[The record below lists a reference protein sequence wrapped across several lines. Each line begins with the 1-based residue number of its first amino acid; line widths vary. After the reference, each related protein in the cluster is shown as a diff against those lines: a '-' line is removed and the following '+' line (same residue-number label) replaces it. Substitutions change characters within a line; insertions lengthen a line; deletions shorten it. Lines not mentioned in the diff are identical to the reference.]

1 MANVDQFEAETEL
14 TTERSGLLAAPS
26 QAISKVRE
34 TIDQPGFRRAF
45 PTLLASLTAVA
56 AVILYI
62 SMQKPEMTTLY
73 SSVSESEKSKII
85 ASLQNMGI
93 EIQVDPVT
101 GDLLVPA
108 SVYHQARISLA
119 AQGLPE
125 FSGGGFD
132 SLENMPLGISRSVE
146 GMKLRQ
152 AQEAELGRSV
162 AEISSIQSARVHLA
176 IPEKSVF
183 VRDQTPPTASVFVNL
198 KNGRKLNQTQV
209 LAITNLVSSS
219 VPALSPSNV
228 SIIDQFGNLLSNSP
242 DDPDQALADSQLEY
256 RMRLEN
262 IYRNRI
268 QSLVTPI
275 VGSGNVNAQVNL
287 EIDFTRKEVSQEI
300 VDPDTIAIRSEQNS
314 LNVTA
319 KKDAVGIPGAISN
332 EPPQEAVVNQEQ
344 NQAGLAL
351 SNNENQEEQEKFE
364 TKSSTDLKNYEVS
377 KTYETVKNP
386 SNLITR
392 IDAALLIRDRKVINP
407 DTGEETFEPV
417 PAEVITQ
424 VENLV
429 KSALGI
435 KPERGDTLTV
445 TSQPF
450 VEEFKGFVTKWYEG
464 AWFRSM
470 VEKTLLVL
478 LIGIVALG
486 VVRPMLNKILV
497 PTASTNSVM
506 ELYAEAET
514 MAEVA
519 AKRATETEAV
529 EVDEGESLDEIKA
542 KLKPKKKGGI
552 SADMLDTAN
561 TYDDKV
567 ALRRIA
573 TLETVEPGAIKEL
586 ERVMKAKF
594 AANTSL
600 RASQIGGVKA
610 AAKIMNF
617 TKTEME
623 ARILNAIKKEDRDLM
638 AEIQDNMFVFE
649 NLGGSDER
657 SFRPF

>member
-73 SSVSESEKSKII
+73 SSVSESEKSKMI

-108 SVYHQARISLA
+108 NVYHQARISLA

-209 LAITNLVSSS
+209 VAITNLVSSS

-275 VGSGNVNAQVNL
+275 VGSGNINAQVNL

-300 VDPDTIAIRSEQNS
+300 VDPDTIAVRSEQNS

-567 ALRRIA
+567 ALVRIIVTDEA
-573 TLETVEPGAIKEL
+573 GRVANVFKQMMREDLEVLK
-586 ERVMKAKF
+586 
-594 AANTSL
+594 
-600 RASQIGGVKA
+600 
-610 AAKIMNF
+610 
-617 TKTEME
+617 
-623 ARILNAIKKEDRDLM
+623 
-638 AEIQDNMFVFE
+638 
-649 NLGGSDER
+649 
-657 SFRPF
+657 

>member
-1 MANVDQFEAETEL
+1 MANVDQFEAETSQD
-14 TTERSGLLAAPS
+14 TQRTSLLAAPT
-26 QAISKVRE
+26 QALAKVRE
-34 TIDQPGFRRAF
+34 TMEQPGFRRAF

-73 SSVSESEKSKII
+73 SSVSETEKSKII
-85 ASLQNMGI
+85 DSLQNMGI
-93 EIQVDPVT
+93 EIQLDPAT
-101 GDLLVPA
+101 GELMVPTN
-108 SVYHQARISLA
+108 VYHQARISLA

-125 FSGGGFD
+125 YSGGSFG

-146 GMKLRQ
+146 GLKLRQ
-152 AQEAELGRSV
+152 AQEAELGKSIT
-162 AEISSIQSARVHLA
+162 EISSIQSARVHLA
-176 IPEKSVF
+176 LPEKSVF

-198 KNGRKLNQTQV
+198 KNGRRLDQAQV

-219 VPALSPSNV
+219 VPAMSPSNV

-268 QSLVTPI
+268 KSLVTPI
-275 VGSGNVNAQVNL
+275 VGSGNINAQVNI
-287 EIDFTRKEVSQEI
+287 EIDFTRKEISQEI
-300 VDPDTIAIRSEQNS
+300 VDPDTIATLSEQNS

-319 KKDAVGIPGAISN
+319 KKDAVGIPGAIAN
-332 EPPQEAVVNQEQ
+332 EPPQEATVNQEQ
-344 NQAGLAL
+344 NQAGLAAQVGTG
-351 SNNENQEEQEKFE
+351 NQVEEEKFE
-364 TKSSTDLKNYEVS
+364 TKSSTNLKNYEIS
-377 KTYETVKNP
+377 KTYETVKNS

-392 IDAALLIRDRKVINP
+392 IDAALLIRDRTVISP
-407 DTGEETFEPV
+407 DTGEEISEPV
-417 PAEVITQ
+417 SAEVITQ

-435 KPERGDTLTV
+435 KPERGDSLTV

-450 VEEFKGFVTKWYEG
+450 VEEFQGFVTKWYEG
-464 AWFRSM
+464 VWFRSI

-478 LIGIVALG
+478 LIGVVALG

-497 PTASTNSVM
+497 PTASTNSVV

-514 MAEVA
+514 MAAVA

-567 ALRRIA
+567 ALVRIIVTDEA
-573 TLETVEPGAIKEL
+573 GRVANVFKQLMREDLEVLK
-586 ERVMKAKF
+586 
-594 AANTSL
+594 
-600 RASQIGGVKA
+600 
-610 AAKIMNF
+610 
-617 TKTEME
+617 
-623 ARILNAIKKEDRDLM
+623 
-638 AEIQDNMFVFE
+638 
-649 NLGGSDER
+649 
-657 SFRPF
+657 

>member
-1 MANVDQFEAETEL
+1 MANVDQFEAENAVATQR
-14 TTERSGLLAAPS
+14 TGLLAAPT
-26 QAISKVRE
+26 QALSRVRE
-34 TIDQPGFRRAF
+34 TLDQPGFRRAF
-45 PTLLASLTAVA
+45 PTLLASLTAIA

-62 SMQKPEMTTLY
+62 SMQQPAMTTLY
-73 SSVSESEKSKII
+73 SSVSEAEKSKII
-85 ASLQNMGI
+85 DSLKNMGI
-93 EIQVDPVT
+93 EVQLDPVT
-101 GDLLVPA
+101 GEILVPGN
-108 SVYHQARISLA
+108 VYHQARISLA

-125 FSGGGFD
+125 YSGGGFD
-132 SLENMPLGISRSVE
+132 ALDNMPLGISRSVE
-146 GMKLRQ
+146 GVKLRQ
-152 AQEAELGRSV
+152 AQEAELSKSIT
-162 AEISSIQSARVHLA
+162 EISSIQSARVHLA
-176 IPEKSVF
+176 LPEKSVF
-183 VRDQTPPTASVFVNL
+183 VRDQTPPTASVFVSL
-198 KNGRKLNQTQV
+198 KNGRKLDQTQV

-219 VPALSPSNV
+219 VPAMSPSNV
-228 SIIDQFGNLLSNSP
+228 SIIDQFGNLLSNAP

-275 VGSGNVNAQVNL
+275 VGAGNVNAQVNL
-287 EIDFTRKEVSQEI
+287 EIDFTRKEISQEI
-300 VDPDTIAIRSEQNS
+300 VDPDTYATLSEQNS

-319 KKDAVGIPGAISN
+319 KKDSVGIPGAISN
-332 EPPQEAVVNQEQ
+332 EPPQEATVNQEQ
-344 NQAGLAL
+344 NQAGLAT
-351 SNNENQEEQEKFE
+351 NDPAAEEEKFE
-364 TKSSTDLKNYEVS
+364 TKSSTNLKNYEVS

-392 IDAALLIRDRKVINP
+392 IDAALLIRDRKVVNP
-407 DTGEETFEPV
+407 DTGLTAYEPV
-417 PAEVITQ
+417 PQEVITQ

-435 KPERGDTLTV
+435 KQERGDSLTV

-450 VEEFKGFVTKWYEG
+450 VEEFEGFVTKWYEG
-464 AWFRSM
+464 AWFRSI

-478 LIGIVALG
+478 LIGVVALG

-506 ELYAEAET
+506 ELYAEAES

-542 KLKPKKKGGI
+542 KLKPKKKAGV

-567 ALRRIA
+567 ALVRIIVTEEA
-573 TLETVEPGAIKEL
+573 SRVANVFKQLMREDLEVLK
-586 ERVMKAKF
+586 
-594 AANTSL
+594 
-600 RASQIGGVKA
+600 
-610 AAKIMNF
+610 
-617 TKTEME
+617 
-623 ARILNAIKKEDRDLM
+623 
-638 AEIQDNMFVFE
+638 
-649 NLGGSDER
+649 
-657 SFRPF
+657 

>member
-146 GMKLRQ
+146 GMKLKQ

-351 SNNENQEEQEKFE
+351 SSNENQEEQEKFE

-567 ALRRIA
+567 ALVRIIVTDEA
-573 TLETVEPGAIKEL
+573 GRVANVFKQMMREDLEVLK
-586 ERVMKAKF
+586 
-594 AANTSL
+594 
-600 RASQIGGVKA
+600 
-610 AAKIMNF
+610 
-617 TKTEME
+617 
-623 ARILNAIKKEDRDLM
+623 
-638 AEIQDNMFVFE
+638 
-649 NLGGSDER
+649 
-657 SFRPF
+657 

>member
-1 MANVDQFEAETEL
+1 MANVDQFEDENAVATQR
-14 TTERSGLLAAPS
+14 TGLLAAPT
-26 QAISKVRE
+26 QALSKVRE
-34 TIDQPGFRRAF
+34 TLDQPGFRRAF
-45 PTLLASLTAVA
+45 PTLLATLTAVA
-56 AVILYI
+56 AIILYI
-62 SMQKPEMTTLY
+62 SMQQPSMTTLY
-73 SSVSESEKSKII
+73 SSVSEAEKSKII
-85 ASLQNMGI
+85 NSLKNMGI
-93 EIQVDPVT
+93 EVQLDPAT
-101 GDLLVPA
+101 GEILVPGN
-108 SVYHQARISLA
+108 VYHQARISLA

-125 FSGGGFD
+125 YSGGGFD
-132 SLENMPLGISRSVE
+132 ALDNMPLGISRSVE
-146 GMKLRQ
+146 GLKLRQ
-152 AQEAELGRSV
+152 AQEVELSKSIT
-162 AEISSIQSARVHLA
+162 EISSIQSARVHLA
-176 IPEKSVF
+176 LPEKSVF

-198 KNGRKLNQTQV
+198 KNGRKLDQTQV

-219 VPALSPSNV
+219 VPAMSPSNV
-228 SIIDQFGNLLSNSP
+228 SIIDQFGNLLSNAP

-256 RMRLEN
+256 RMKLEN

-275 VGSGNVNAQVNL
+275 VGAGNVNAQVNL
-287 EIDFTRKEVSQEI
+287 EIDFTRKEISQEI
-300 VDPDTIAIRSEQNS
+300 VDPDTVATLSEQNS

-319 KKDAVGIPGAISN
+319 KKDSVGIPGAISN
-332 EPPQEAVVNQEQ
+332 EPPQEATVNQEQ
-344 NQAGLAL
+344 NQAGLAA
-351 SNNENQEEQEKFE
+351 NNAQGEGEEFE
-364 TKSSTDLKNYEVS
+364 TKSSTNLKNYEVS

-392 IDAALLIRDRKVINP
+392 IDAALLIRDRKVVNP
-407 DTGEETFEPV
+407 DTGLEVFEPV
-417 PAEVITQ
+417 PQEVITQ

-435 KPERGDTLTV
+435 KQERGDSLTV

-450 VEEFKGFVTKWYEG
+450 VEEFDGFVTKWYEG
-464 AWFRSM
+464 VWFRSI

-478 LIGIVALG
+478 LIGVVALG

-542 KLKPKKKGGI
+542 KLKPKKKAGV

-567 ALRRIA
+567 ALVRIIVTEEA
-573 TLETVEPGAIKEL
+573 SRVANVFKQLMREDLEV
-586 ERVMKAKF
+586 
-594 AANTSL
+594 
-600 RASQIGGVKA
+600 VK
-610 AAKIMNF
+610 
-617 TKTEME
+617 
-623 ARILNAIKKEDRDLM
+623 
-638 AEIQDNMFVFE
+638 
-649 NLGGSDER
+649 
-657 SFRPF
+657 

>member
-56 AVILYI
+56 AIILYI

-73 SSVSESEKSKII
+73 SSLAESEKSKII

-242 DDPDQALADSQLEY
+242 DDPDQELADSQLEY

-275 VGSGNVNAQVNL
+275 VGSGNINAQVNI

-300 VDPDTIAIRSEQNS
+300 VDPDTIAVRSEQNS

-450 VEEFKGFVTKWYEG
+450 VEEFKGFATKWYEG

-567 ALRRIA
+567 ALVRIIVTDEA
-573 TLETVEPGAIKEL
+573 GRVANVFKQMMREDLEVLK
-586 ERVMKAKF
+586 
-594 AANTSL
+594 
-600 RASQIGGVKA
+600 
-610 AAKIMNF
+610 
-617 TKTEME
+617 
-623 ARILNAIKKEDRDLM
+623 
-638 AEIQDNMFVFE
+638 
-649 NLGGSDER
+649 
-657 SFRPF
+657 

>member
-209 LAITNLVSSS
+209 VAITNLVSSS

-275 VGSGNVNAQVNL
+275 VGSGNINAQVNL

-424 VENLV
+424 VENLI

-567 ALRRIA
+567 ALVRIIVTDEA
-573 TLETVEPGAIKEL
+573 GRVANVFKQMMREDLEVLK
-586 ERVMKAKF
+586 
-594 AANTSL
+594 
-600 RASQIGGVKA
+600 
-610 AAKIMNF
+610 
-617 TKTEME
+617 
-623 ARILNAIKKEDRDLM
+623 
-638 AEIQDNMFVFE
+638 
-649 NLGGSDER
+649 
-657 SFRPF
+657 

>member
-1 MANVDQFEAETEL
+1 MANVDQFEAENALNTQ
-14 TTERSGLLAAPS
+14 RNGLLAAPT
-26 QAISKVRE
+26 QALAKVRE
-34 TIDQPGFRRAF
+34 TIEQPGFRRAF

-62 SMQKPEMTTLY
+62 SMQKPEMTTLF
-73 SSVSESEKSKII
+73 SSVSEAEKSKII
-85 ASLQNMGI
+85 DSLKNMGI

-101 GDLLVPA
+101 GELLVPGD
-108 SVYHQARISLA
+108 VYHQARISLA

-146 GMKLRQ
+146 GVRLRQ
-152 AQEAELGRSV
+152 AREAELGKSIM
-162 AEISSIQSARVHLA
+162 EISSIQSARVHLA
-176 IPEKSVF
+176 LPEKSVF

-198 KNGRKLNQTQV
+198 KNGRKLDQTQV
-209 LAITNLVSSS
+209 LAVTNLVSSS
-219 VPALSPSNV
+219 VPAMNPSNV
-228 SIIDQFGNLLSNSP
+228 SIIDQFGNLLSNAP

-275 VGSGNVNAQVNL
+275 VGSGNVNAQVNI
-287 EIDFTRKEVSQEI
+287 EIDFTRKEISQEI
-300 VDPDTIAIRSEQNS
+300 VDPDTIATLSEQNS

-332 EPPQEAVVNQEQ
+332 EPPQEAAVNQEQ
-344 NQAGLAL
+344 NQAGLA
-351 SNNENQEEQEKFE
+351 SNDNQSEPEKFE
-364 TKSSTDLKNYEVS
+364 TKSSTNLRNYEVS
-377 KTYETVKNP
+377 KTYETVRNS

-392 IDAALLIRDRKVINP
+392 IDAAILIRDRKVTNP
-407 DTGEETFEPV
+407 DTGEEVSEPV

-435 KPERGDTLTV
+435 KQDRGDSLTV
-445 TSQPF
+445 SSQPF
-450 VEEFKGFVTKWYEG
+450 VEEFDGFVTKWYEG
-464 AWFRSM
+464 AWFRSI

-478 LIGIVALG
+478 LIGVVALG

-567 ALRRIA
+567 ALVRIIVTDEA
-573 TLETVEPGAIKEL
+573 GRVANVFKQLMREDLEVLK
-586 ERVMKAKF
+586 
-594 AANTSL
+594 
-600 RASQIGGVKA
+600 
-610 AAKIMNF
+610 
-617 TKTEME
+617 
-623 ARILNAIKKEDRDLM
+623 
-638 AEIQDNMFVFE
+638 
-649 NLGGSDER
+649 
-657 SFRPF
+657 

>member
-73 SSVSESEKSKII
+73 SSLAESEKSKII

-242 DDPDQALADSQLEY
+242 DDPDQELADSQLEY

-275 VGSGNVNAQVNL
+275 VGSGNINAQVNI

-300 VDPDTIAIRSEQNS
+300 VDPDTIAVRSEQNS

-567 ALRRIA
+567 ALVRIIVTDEA
-573 TLETVEPGAIKEL
+573 GRVANVFKQMMREDLEVLK
-586 ERVMKAKF
+586 
-594 AANTSL
+594 
-600 RASQIGGVKA
+600 
-610 AAKIMNF
+610 
-617 TKTEME
+617 
-623 ARILNAIKKEDRDLM
+623 
-638 AEIQDNMFVFE
+638 
-649 NLGGSDER
+649 
-657 SFRPF
+657 

>member
-1 MANVDQFEAETEL
+1 MANVDQFEAETAQD
-14 TTERSGLLAAPS
+14 TQRTSLLAAPT
-26 QAISKVRE
+26 QALAKVRE
-34 TIDQPGFRRAF
+34 TMEQPGFRRAF

-73 SSVSESEKSKII
+73 SSVSETEKSKII
-85 ASLQNMGI
+85 DSLQNMGI
-93 EIQVDPVT
+93 EIQLDPAT
-101 GDLLVPA
+101 GELLVPTT
-108 SVYHQARISLA
+108 VYHQARISLA

-125 FSGGGFD
+125 YSGGGFG

-146 GMKLRQ
+146 GLKLRQ
-152 AQEAELGRSV
+152 AQEAELGKSIT
-162 AEISSIQSARVHLA
+162 EISSIQSARVHLA
-176 IPEKSVF
+176 LPEKSVF

-198 KNGRKLNQTQV
+198 KNGRKLDQAQV

-219 VPALSPSNV
+219 VPAMSPSNV

-268 QSLVTPI
+268 KSLVTPI
-275 VGSGNVNAQVNL
+275 VGSGNINAQVNI
-287 EIDFTRKEVSQEI
+287 EIDFTRKEISQEI
-300 VDPDTIAIRSEQNS
+300 VDPDTIATLSEQNS

-319 KKDAVGIPGAISN
+319 KKDAVGIPGAIAN
-332 EPPQEAVVNQEQ
+332 EPPQEATVNQEQ
-344 NQAGLAL
+344 NQAGLAAQVGTG
-351 SNNENQEEQEKFE
+351 NQVEEEKFE
-364 TKSSTDLKNYEVS
+364 TKSSTNLKNYEVS
-377 KTYETVKNP
+377 KTYETVKNS

-392 IDAALLIRDRKVINP
+392 IDAALLIRDRTVISP
-407 DTGEETFEPV
+407 DTGEEISEPV
-417 PAEVITQ
+417 SAEVITQ

-435 KPERGDTLTV
+435 KPERGDSLTV

-450 VEEFKGFVTKWYEG
+450 VEEFQGFVTKWYEG
-464 AWFRSM
+464 VWFRSI

-478 LIGIVALG
+478 LIGVVALG

-497 PTASTNSVM
+497 PTASTNSVV

-514 MAEVA
+514 MAAVA

-567 ALRRIA
+567 ALVRIIVTDEA
-573 TLETVEPGAIKEL
+573 GRVANVFKQMMREDLEVLK
-586 ERVMKAKF
+586 
-594 AANTSL
+594 
-600 RASQIGGVKA
+600 
-610 AAKIMNF
+610 
-617 TKTEME
+617 
-623 ARILNAIKKEDRDLM
+623 
-638 AEIQDNMFVFE
+638 
-649 NLGGSDER
+649 
-657 SFRPF
+657 